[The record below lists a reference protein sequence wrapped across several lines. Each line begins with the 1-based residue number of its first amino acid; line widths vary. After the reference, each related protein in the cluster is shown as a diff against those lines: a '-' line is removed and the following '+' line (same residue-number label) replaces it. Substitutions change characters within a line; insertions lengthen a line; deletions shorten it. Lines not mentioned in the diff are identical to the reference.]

1 MPCPRATRMAILR
14 EGRFGGTKLSTGG
27 RVIRL
32 RQTILRIALV
42 VVLGVYLPPASA
54 QGRKATPQDA
64 LAPFKESLVAAPD
77 AAELTRRQ
85 AVYVPVYSSVAD
97 AGGQKRL
104 DFSVTLSIRNVA
116 DNAPLVL
123 ERIDYHDTAGKLVQH
138 YLVQPVAIRPLGTIE
153 IFIPTDDVRGG
164 TGAKFIVGWA
174 ATGAMPA
181 PVIQAVMVGG
191 IANRSYAL
199 TTEGVPI
206 PAPGN

>member
-1 MPCPRATRMAILR
+1 M
-14 EGRFGGTKLSTGG
+14 STGD

-32 RQTILRIALV
+32 RRTVVWTAFAAALCAQ
-42 VVLGVYLPPASA
+42 LGPASA
-54 QGRKATPQDA
+54 QGRKAAGPEDA
-64 LAPFKESLVAAPD
+64 LAPFKESLVAPPD

-85 AVYVPVYSSVAD
+85 AVYVPVYSSLAD

-104 DFSVTLSIRNVA
+104 DFSVTLSVRNVA
-116 DNAPLVL
+116 DGAPLVL

-138 YLVQPVAIRPLGTIE
+138 YLVHPVAIRPLGTVE

-164 TGAKFIVGWA
+164 TGAKFIIGWA

-206 PAPGN
+206 PPPGN

>member
-1 MPCPRATRMAILR
+1 M
-14 EGRFGGTKLSTGG
+14 STGD
-27 RVIRL
+27 RVIRVRRTVL
-32 RQTILRIALV
+32 RTALAAM
-42 VVLGVYLPPASA
+42 LCAQFGPASA
-54 QGRKATPQDA
+54 QGRKAAAPADA
-64 LAPFKESLVAAPD
+64 LAPFKDSLMAAPD
-77 AAELTRRQ
+77 ARQLTRRQ
-85 AVYVPVYSSVAD
+85 SVYVPVYSSVAD

-116 DNAPLVL
+116 DGAPLVL

-138 YLVQPVAIRPLGTIE
+138 YLVQPVAIRPLGTVE
-153 IFIPTDDVRGG
+153 IFIPTDDIRGG

-174 ATGAMPA
+174 ATDAMPS

-206 PAPGN
+206 ATPEN

>member
-1 MPCPRATRMAILR
+1 MAILCA
-14 EGRFGGTKLSTGG
+14 GRFGGTNLGTGG

-32 RQTILRIALV
+32 HQTALRIALV
-42 VVLGVYLPPASA
+42 IVLCAHLSPASA
-54 QGRKATPQDA
+54 QGRRAAPVDA
-64 LAPFKESLVAAPD
+64 LAPFKDSLLAPPD
-77 AAELTRRQ
+77 GAQLTRHQ
-85 AVYVPVYSSVAD
+85 SVYVPVYSSVAD

-116 DNAPLVL
+116 ENAPLVL
-123 ERIDYHDTAGKLVQH
+123 ERIDYHDTAGRLVQH
-138 YLVQPVAIRPLGTIE
+138 YLQQPVAVRPLGTVE

-174 ATGAMPA
+174 AAGAMPA

-191 IANRSYAL
+191 VANRSYAL

-206 PAPGN
+206 AAPEN

>member
-1 MPCPRATRMAILR
+1 M
-14 EGRFGGTKLSTGG
+14 STGD

-32 RQTILRIALV
+32 NRTVLWIALAV
-42 VVLGVYLPPASA
+42 ALGAPPGAASA
-54 QGRKATPQDA
+54 QGRKAAAPEDA
-64 LAPFKESLVAAPD
+64 LAPFRESLVAPPD
-77 AAELTRRQ
+77 AAQLARRQ

-116 DNAPLVL
+116 EDAPLVL

-138 YLVQPVAIRPLGTIE
+138 YLVQPVAIRPLGTVE

-174 ATGAMPA
+174 AAGAMPA

-206 PAPGN
+206 PPGN